1 MIKDRGRARQA
12 QRWRRRERYNSLMP
26 LSAGLSRRRDRSFGI
41 SVGAVLCAIA
51 AILAWRGRLSRA
63 EVVGAVG
70 VALLVAGLLAPRVLR
85 WPSAIWWRLA
95 GVLGYVN
102 ARILLTL
109 LFVLVLVPV
118 NLIWRLIG
126 KDPLARRRD
135 RWVGWTPYPVR
146 YRDRRHYSRMF

>member
-1 MIKDRGRARQA
+1 MIKDNGWGRQA
-12 QRWRRRERYNSLMP
+12 QRLRLSERYNSLMP
-26 LSAGLSRRRDRSFGI
+26 LRAGSSPRRDRSFGI

-51 AILAWRGRLSRA
+51 VILAWRGRVTRA
-63 EVVGAVG
+63 EIVGAVG
-70 VALLVAGLLAPRVLR
+70 VVLLLAGLVAPQLLR

-109 LFVLVLVPV
+109 LFVFVLVPV